1 MSDKIV
7 LNAVSR
13 SDLGKGASRRLRHSD
28 EVPAIVYGTSEPQ
41 SITLAHKDVWKA
53 QGDDTFYASVLALMV
68 DGVETPVI
76 VKAMQRHP
84 AKPVVMHIDFQRAND
99 NTEVVLS
106 VPLLFINADTCDAVK
121 QRACTVKIDAKTIK
135 ILCLPRDI
143 PTSITVDLQ
152 SVQPG
157 IMHISDVVLPEGVK
171 SVELALGKDHNAA
184 IAQIKLPRVVAAVA
198 AVTGKKGKK

>member
-13 SDLGKGASRRLRHSD
+13 SDLGKGASRRLRHSG
-28 EVPAIVYGTSEPQ
+28 EVPAIVYGAGEPK

-53 QGDDTFYASVLALMV
+53 QGDDNFYASVLALV
-68 DGVETPVI
+68 IDGAETPVI
-76 VKAMQRHP
+76 IKSMQRHP
-84 AKPVVMHIDFQRAND
+84 AKPVVMHMDFQRAND
-99 NTEVVLS
+99 DTEVVLS
-106 VPLLFINADTCDAVK
+106 VPLHFINADTCDAVK

-135 ILCLPRDI
+135 IRCLPSKI
-143 PTSITVDLQ
+143 PSSVTVDLQ

-157 IMHISDVVLPEGVK
+157 IMHISDVTLPEGVK

-184 IAQIKLPRVVAAVA
+184 VAQIKLPRVVAAVA
-198 AVTGKKGKK
+198 AATGKKGKK